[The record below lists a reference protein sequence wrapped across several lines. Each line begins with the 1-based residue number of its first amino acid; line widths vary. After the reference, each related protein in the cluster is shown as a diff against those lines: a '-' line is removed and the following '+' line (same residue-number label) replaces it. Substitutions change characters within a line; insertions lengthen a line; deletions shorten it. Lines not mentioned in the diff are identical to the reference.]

1 MLSLQEKLNTI
12 QQEVEILLNEDNPF
26 QVSIAAIGQ
35 IPLLPIKYIRLNIGS
50 PSFNN
55 NTGYIEDYLSSCW
68 YEEYLSE
75 DICSCRQDDIEVSI
89 HNVFDDNQ
97 DNILYQLIF
106 IS

>member
-35 IPLLPIKYIRLNIGS
+35 IPSLPIKYIRLNIGT
-50 PSFNN
+50 PLFNN

-68 YEEYLSE
+68 YEEYLSS
-75 DICSCRQDDIEVSI
+75 DICCCRQDEIEVSI
-89 HNVFDDNQ
+89 HNVFDDQN
-97 DNILYQLIF
+97 NLIYQLIF

>member
-35 IPLLPIKYIRLNIGS
+35 IPSLPIKYIRLNIGT
-50 PSFNN
+50 PLFNN
-55 NTGYIEDYLSSCW
+55 NTGYVEDYLSSCW

-75 DICSCRQDDIEVSI
+75 DICCCCQDDIEVSI
-89 HNVFDDNQ
+89 HNVFDEKN
-97 DNILYQLIF
+97 NLIYQLIF

>member
-35 IPLLPIKYIRLNIGS
+35 IPSLPIKYIRLNIGT
-50 PSFNN
+50 PLFNN

-75 DICSCRQDDIEVSI
+75 DICCCCHDDIEVSI
-89 HNVFDDNQ
+89 HNVFDEK
-97 DNILYQLIF
+97 I
-106 IS
+106 ISSIN

>member
-35 IPLLPIKYIRLNIGS
+35 IPSLPIKYIQLNIGS

-55 NTGYIEDYLSSCW
+55 NTGYIEDYLYSCW
-68 YEEYLSE
+68 YEEYLSK
-75 DICSCRQDDIEVSI
+75 DICCCRQDDIEVSI
-89 HNVFDDNQ
+89 HTVFDNQ
-97 DNILYQLIF
+97 DDVIYQLIL